1 MQISDLVFVLTI
13 PVHKKFIS
21 ICSNYRFKKLEIYAK
36 AKIKQLPHYYAKL
49 TWQNNIRYLVDSRGN
64 RLPGITSILET
75 TKPKTEKQRLIN
87 WQKKVGKTQANQTFQ
102 TARTRGIIIH
112 KQIQNYLQNQPISCS
127 PTIEIYWN
135 KLLPFLKN
143 IHEIQLVEGHVFHYY
158 EGYSGR
164 VDCVASFYNIPCV
177 IEFKSANRIK
187 PLADEPLQL
196 AAYCGAI
203 NRQYGLRLNNA
214 LLIVTTPQEAIT
226 TWFQHDEVMKYWHQW
241 QQRVADFWQLQG
253 LA

>member
-1 MQISDLVFVLTI
+1 MQKT
-13 PVHKKFIS
+13 
-21 ICSNYRFKKLEIYAK
+21 
-36 AKIKQLPHYYAKL
+36 KQLPHYYAKP
-49 TWQNNIRYLVDSRGN
+49 TWENNIGYLVDSRGN

-75 TKPKTEKQRLIN
+75 TKPKTEKQHLIN
-87 WQKKVGKTQANQTFQ
+87 WQKKVGKTQANQIYQ
-102 TARTRGIIIH
+102 TARKRGILIH
-112 KQIQNYLQNQPISCS
+112 KQIQNYLQNKPISCPS
-127 PTIEIYWN
+127 SIETYWD
-135 KLLPFLKN
+135 KILPFLEN
-143 IHEIQLVEGHVFHYY
+143 IHKIKLLEGQVFHYY

-214 LLIVTTPQEAIT
+214 LLIVTTPQEAIA
-226 TWFQHDEVMKYWHQW
+226 TWFEPDEVMKYWHQW
-241 QQRVADFWQLQG
+241 QKRVGDFWQLQG
-253 LA
+253 VA